1 MLWSVNTKQSKEN
14 KFWNKMSSSK
24 RAKIRSPLE
33 IFAVLGHGR
42 AVAISGETLVVEEKS
57 HWLFLTAYPE
67 ATWWGQQKY
76 QIGRANFYP
85 CASSSQQGNLAER
98 IVDHVEKQRGISSVL
113 WCLET
118 NALIKMRLHGEQTL
132 MWSQWPPPPLFM
144 PLSRPISW
152 VHLGPSD
159 LFSTQAIGQ
168 N

>member
-1 MLWSVNTKQSKEN
+1 MLWSVNTKLSKEN
-14 KFWNKMSSSK
+14 KFWNRMSSSN
-24 RAKIRSPLE
+24 E
-33 IFAVLGHGR
+33 IKQDSTGDFCCIGAQKGFSCQWRVQKNHTGF
-42 AVAISGETLVVEEKS
+42 
-57 HWLFLTAYPE
+57 FLTAFPE